1 MKGRAGR
8 RASYRT
14 GCRAVIKQTVG
25 RNVGQAVA
33 LAKNEA
39 VTPTEYESRQAEQA
53 AGNNQGQATATTL
66 EQARPGQARPI
77 GRPGVANPE
86 DRLKPQH

>member
-25 RNVGQAVA
+25 RNVGQAAA
-33 LAKNEA
+33 LAKNKA

-53 AGNNQGQATATTL
+53 AGNNQGQAMQL
-66 EQARPGQARPI
+66 PYRPGQARP
-77 GRPGVANPE
+77 G
-86 DRLKPQH
+86 Q